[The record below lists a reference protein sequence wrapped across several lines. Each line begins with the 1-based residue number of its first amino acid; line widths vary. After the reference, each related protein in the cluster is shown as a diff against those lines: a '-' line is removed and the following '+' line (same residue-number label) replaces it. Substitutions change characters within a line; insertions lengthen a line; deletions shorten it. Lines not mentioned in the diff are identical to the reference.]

1 MTLSLYYIID
11 AKHKSNNNNCREKKR
26 PSLSLFGCR
35 IEFMYACVCVCVCV
49 WCDLIIQKV
58 LVLSFSSFRAAVE
71 MEHRPF
77 NCRRIDNV
85 PKCFYFLF
93 WVFLSPFFFKFLNN
107 KRIPQ
112 QQPTVFRTRFKN
124 FKKSPFSSMS

>member
-1 MTLSLYYIID
+1 
-11 AKHKSNNNNCREKKR
+11 
-26 PSLSLFGCR
+26 
-35 IEFMYACVCVCVCV
+35 MYACVCVCV
-49 WCDLIIQKV
+49 CDLIIQKV

-93 WVFLSPFFFKFLNN
+93 WVFLSPFFFLISKQQKNPATTTN
-107 KRIPQ
+107 RIPNTFQ
-112 QQPTVFRTRFKN
+112 EF
-124 FKKSPFSSMS
+124 